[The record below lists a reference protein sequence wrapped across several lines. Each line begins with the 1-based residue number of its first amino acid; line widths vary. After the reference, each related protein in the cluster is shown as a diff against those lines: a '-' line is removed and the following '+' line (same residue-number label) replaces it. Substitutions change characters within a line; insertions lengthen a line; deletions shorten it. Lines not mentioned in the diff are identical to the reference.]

1 MTPHEEKGAER
12 HPAEHAKFQGWAAFL
27 RKLKAS
33 LRRIEPRRRV
43 VPAHVPR
50 PGDVGIDVPAGAS
63 ARDLRPADYRPVEME
78 NDRPSERPPEG

>member
-1 MTPHEEKGAER
+1 MAPHEEKGAGQQ
-12 HPAEHAKFQGWAAFL
+12 AEHAKSLGLVAFL

-43 VPAHVPR
+43 VPAHVHR

-63 ARDLRPADYRPVEME
+63 ARDLRPANYRPVEME
-78 NDRPSERPPEG
+78 DDRPSERPPKG